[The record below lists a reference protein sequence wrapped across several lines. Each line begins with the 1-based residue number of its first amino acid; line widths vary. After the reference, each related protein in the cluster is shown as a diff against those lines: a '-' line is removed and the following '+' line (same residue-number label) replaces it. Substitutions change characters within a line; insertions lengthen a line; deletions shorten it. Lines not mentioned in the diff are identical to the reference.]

1 MDLDINKIKDV
12 AEDAVEK
19 VSKDKNAKA
28 AVDKAINEVEKK
40 VKVDLPDVDSLT
52 KQLGK

>member
-19 VSKDKNAKA
+19 VSKDQSTKA
-28 AVDKAINEVEKK
+28 AVNKAIDEVEKK
-40 VKVDLPDVDSLT
+40 VKVDLPDVDSIA